1 VQNGVG
7 CSMRRWQWWHRAAMA
22 PLTAAAIAAASFTA
36 APAASAAA
44 QICTSA
50 TNPALAA
57 KMSRD
62 IASSYRG
69 RTSHVAVEVVDPAA
83 GIHIS
88 CGLNNTWRFYSAST
102 VKATI
107 LAALL
112 RKADEQRRSLTAKE
126 KSEAWSMITVSDNNA
141 ATYLWDD
148 VGMRWLQH
156 FLNLAHMTH
165 TTLGTGGYWGLT
177 LETAYDES
185 LLLHLLVN
193 PNSVLTPGNRSYEL
207 HLMANVIASERWGT
221 PAGVP
226 SGFTVHVKNGW
237 LPVSGYGW
245 FINSLGAFTKT
256 GQTYTVDILTDRN
269 STMSYGVTTVQD
281 IAEVINRDLHASAA
295 SRVPPSAPSAT
306 WGQPDETVPATL
318 SARLP
323 WPTR

>member
-1 VQNGVG
+1 
-7 CSMRRWQWWHRAAMA
+7 MA

-36 APAASAAA
+36 APAASAA

-50 TNPALAA
+50 RNPALAT
-57 KMSRD
+57 KMSKD
-62 IASSYRG
+62 IALSYRG
-69 RTSHVAVEVVDPAA
+69 RTSHVGVEVVDPAP
-83 GIHIS
+83 GIGVT

-112 RKADEQRRSLTAKE
+112 RKAHEQHRSLSAKE
-126 KSEAWSMITVSDNNA
+126 KSEAWSMITVSGNNA
-141 ATYLWDD
+141 ATYLWND
-148 VGMRWLQH
+148 VGMSWLQH

-165 TTLGTGGYWGLT
+165 TTLGTGGHWGLT

-185 LLLHLLVN
+185 LLLQLLVN
-193 PNSVLTPGNRSYEL
+193 PNSVLTPSARSYEL
-207 HLMANVIASERWGT
+207 YLMANVIASQRWGT

-281 IAEVINRDLHASAA
+281 IAQVINRDLHSSAA

-306 WGQPDETVPATL
+306 WGRPDETIPATRP
-318 SARLP
+318 ARLP
-323 WPTR
+323 RPTR

>member
-1 VQNGVG
+1 
-7 CSMRRWQWWHRAAMA
+7 MRCWQWWQRAATV
-22 PLTAAAIAAASFTA
+22 PLAAAITAVGFTA
-36 APAASAAA
+36 APAVSAA

-50 TNPALAA
+50 ANPALAA

-69 RTSHVAVEVVDPAA
+69 RISHLGVEVVDRAA
-83 GIHIS
+83 GLGIT
-88 CGLNNTWRFYSAST
+88 CGVNNTWRFYSAST

-112 RKADEQRRSLTAKE
+112 RKADQQHRGLTAKE
-126 KSEAWSMITVSDNNA
+126 KNEAWSMISVSDNNA
-141 ATYLWDD
+141 ATYLWND
-148 VGMRWLQH
+148 VGMSWLQH

-185 LLLHLLVN
+185 LLLQLLVN
-193 PNSVLTPGNRSYEL
+193 PNPVLTPSNRSYEL
-207 HLMANVIASERWGT
+207 HLMASVAASQRWGT

-237 LPVSGYGW
+237 LPLPGYGW
-245 FINSLGAFTKT
+245 FINSLGVFTKS

-281 IAEVINRDLHASAA
+281 IAKVINRDLHPSAA
-295 SRVPPSAPSAT
+295 SGAMPFAT
-306 WGQPDETVPATL
+306 PGQPDETIPATVP
-318 SARLP
+318 ARLP
-323 WPTR
+323 QPTR

>member
-1 VQNGVG
+1 
-7 CSMRRWQWWHRAAMA
+7 MRRWQWWHRAAMA
-22 PLTAAAIAAASFTA
+22 PLTAVAIAAASFTA

-50 TNPALAA
+50 RNPALAA
-57 KMSRD
+57 KMSKD
-62 IASSYRG
+62 IASSYSG
-69 RTSHVAVEVVDPAA
+69 RTSHVSVEVVDPAS
-83 GIHIS
+83 GIGIT
-88 CGLNNTWRFYSAST
+88 CGVNNTWRFYSAST

-112 RKADEQRRSLTAKE
+112 RKADERHRSLTAKE

-141 ATYLWDD
+141 ATYLWND
-148 VGMRWLQH
+148 VGRSWLQH

-185 LLLHLLVN
+185 LLLQLLVN
-193 PNSVLTPGNRSYEL
+193 PNPLLTSSNRSYEL
-207 HLMANVIASERWGT
+207 YLMAKVIASQRWGT

-245 FINSLGAFTKT
+245 FINSLGAFTKA

-269 STMSYGVTTVQD
+269 STMSYGVATVQD
-281 IAEVINRDLHASAA
+281 IAQVINRDLHSAAA
-295 SRVPPSAPSAT
+295 SRVPPLAPSAT
-306 WGQPDETVPATL
+306 WGQPDETIPATL
-318 SARLP
+318 PARLP
-323 WPTR
+323 RPTH

>member
-1 VQNGVG
+1 
-7 CSMRRWQWWHRAAMA
+7 MRRWQWRHRVAMA
-22 PLTAAAIAAASFTA
+22 SLAAAIAAASFTA
-36 APAASAAA
+36 APAARAA

-57 KMSRD
+57 KMSKD
-62 IASSYRG
+62 IASSYTG
-69 RTSHVAVEVVDPAA
+69 RTSHVGVEVVDPAA
-83 GIHIS
+83 GLHIS

-112 RKADEQRRSLTAKE
+112 RKAGEQHRSLTAKE

-141 ATYLWDD
+141 ATYLWNDA
-148 VGMRWLQH
+148 GMWWLQH

-185 LLLHLLVN
+185 LLLQLLVN
-193 PNSVLTPGNRSYEL
+193 PNPVLTSGNRSYEL
-207 HLMANVIASERWGT
+207 YLMAHVIASQRWGT

-295 SRVPPSAPSAT
+295 SRVPPSVPFAT
-306 WGQPDETVPATL
+306 WGQPDETIPAAL
-318 SARLP
+318 PARLP
-323 WPTR
+323 QPAR